1 MLGREPRWHT
11 VTVLPVDGRRL
22 GLAAST
28 VVAMA
33 ATGAGLGYAV
43 AEDAPEPLLIDAGPV
58 AADDPAYPQ
67 DREVEVLE
75 DKEYPTLEPGLPAS
89 RRVVGTSPFAVSL
102 PVPRG
107 WESSDATAGETR
119 FYPEEYSEDI
129 KNTYFVRVRL
139 VANQYLSVAAQLDTR
154 IHALSTA
161 SGIEGFTLES
171 RSFDALVATYV
182 SEGYRRVAMEQYVAQ
197 PGQDTAFA
205 YVAVIGREQDRDGLA
220 DLLDRL
226 VSGLEYE

>member
-1 MLGREPRWHT
+1 M
-11 VTVLPVDGRRL
+11 DGRRL
-22 GLAAST
+22 GLAALT

-33 ATGAGLGYAV
+33 ATGAGLGYAD
-43 AEDAPEPLLIDAGPV
+43 ADDAPEPLVVDAGPV
-58 AADDPAYPQ
+58 AAADPDYPQ
-67 DREVEVLE
+67 DREVRVLE
-75 DKEYPTLEPGLPAS
+75 DPEYPTLEPGLPAS
-89 RRVVGTSPFAVSL
+89 RRLVGTSPFAISL

-107 WESSDATAGETR
+107 WVRSDSTAGEAR
-119 FYPEEYSEDI
+119 FYPEAYSEDI

-226 VSGLEYE
+226 VSGLRYR

>member
-1 MLGREPRWHT
+1 MNHGAAA
-11 VTVLPVDGRRL
+11 TVLPVDGRRL
-22 GLAAST
+22 GLAALT

-33 ATGAGLGYAV
+33 ATGAGLGYAD
-43 AEDAPEPLLIDAGPV
+43 ADDAPEPLVVDAGPV
-58 AADDPAYPQ
+58 AAADPDYPQ
-67 DREVEVLE
+67 DREVRVLE
-75 DKEYPTLEPGLPAS
+75 DPEYPTLEPGLPAS
-89 RRVVGTSPFAVSL
+89 RRLVGTSPFAISL

-107 WESSDATAGETR
+107 WVRSDSTAGEAR
-119 FYPEEYSEDI
+119 FYPEAYSEDI

-182 SEGYRRVAMEQYVAQ
+182 SEGYRRVAMEQYVA
-197 PGQDTAFA
+197 
-205 YVAVIGREQDRDGLA
+205 
-220 DLLDRL
+220 
-226 VSGLEYE
+226 

>member
-1 MLGREPRWHT
+1 MLGREPPWHT

-22 GLAAST
+22 GLAALT

-43 AEDAPEPLLIDAGPV
+43 AGDAPEPLLVVAGPV

-107 WESSDATAGETR
+107 WESSDSTAGETR

-154 IHALSTA
+154 IRALSTA
-161 SGIEGFTLES
+161 SGIEAFTLES

-182 SEGYRRVAMEQYVAQ
+182 SEGYRRVAMEQYVAK

>member
-1 MLGREPRWHT
+1 M
-11 VTVLPVDGRRL
+11 DGRRL
-22 GLAAST
+22 GLAALT

-33 ATGAGLGYAV
+33 ATGAGLGYAG
-43 AEDAPEPLLIDAGPV
+43 ADDAPEPLVVDAGPV
-58 AADDPAYPQ
+58 AAADPDYPQ
-67 DREVEVLE
+67 DREVRVLE
-75 DKEYPTLEPGLPAS
+75 DPEYPTLEPGLPAS
-89 RRVVGTSPFAVSL
+89 RRLVGTSPFAISL

-107 WESSDATAGETR
+107 WVRSDSTAGEAR
-119 FYPEEYSEDI
+119 FYPEAYSEDI

-226 VSGLEYE
+226 VSGLRYR

>member
-1 MLGREPRWHT
+1 M
-11 VTVLPVDGRRL
+11 
-22 GLAAST
+22 
-28 VVAMA
+28 
-33 ATGAGLGYAV
+33 
-43 AEDAPEPLLIDAGPV
+43 
-58 AADDPAYPQ
+58 
-67 DREVEVLE
+67 LE
-75 DKEYPTLEPGLPAS
+75 DPEYPTLEPGLPAS
-89 RRVVGTSPFAVSL
+89 RRLVGTSPFAISL

-107 WESSDATAGETR
+107 WVRSDSTAGEAR
-119 FYPEEYSEDI
+119 FYPEAYSEDI

-226 VSGLEYE
+226 VSGLRYR

>member
-226 VSGLEYE
+226 VSGLRYR

>member
-1 MLGREPRWHT
+1 M
-11 VTVLPVDGRRL
+11 LPVDGRRL
-22 GLAAST
+22 GLAALT

-33 ATGAGLGYAV
+33 ATGAGLGYAD
-43 AEDAPEPLLIDAGPV
+43 ADDAPEPLVVDAGPV
-58 AADDPAYPQ
+58 AAADPDYPQ
-67 DREVEVLE
+67 DREVRVLE
-75 DKEYPTLEPGLPAS
+75 DPEYPTLEPGLPAS
-89 RRVVGTSPFAVSL
+89 RRLVGTSPFAISL

-107 WESSDATAGETR
+107 WVRSDSTAGEAR
-119 FYPEEYSEDI
+119 FYPEAYSEDI

-226 VSGLEYE
+226 VSGLRYR